1 MLVVGKTVVDW
12 VAKRTNEFGNFGTDV
27 GIGWKRF
34 IVPKEDI
41 FNSYAGFDVHEGK
54 IGYWELVAGVAYAN
68 WNGVNVECHIAS
80 DGSRKW
86 LTKQYL
92 WTIFDYPFNQLG
104 ADRITVCVGEGN
116 TDSTRFVKH
125 LGFILEARLKG
136 AHPTGDL
143 LIFRLLR
150 HDCRWIRMRKH
161 HEKLAA

>member
-1 MLVVGKTVVDW
+1 MLVIGPEVVSW
-12 VAKRTNEFGNFGTDV
+12 VAKRTNEYGNFGTDV
-27 GIGWKRF
+27 GIGWQK
-34 IVPKEDI
+34 
-41 FNSYAGFDVHEGK
+41 NG
-54 IGYWELVAGVAYAN
+54 ELVAGVAYAN

-86 LTKQYL
+86 LTRQYL
-92 WTIFDYPFNQLG
+92 WTIFDYPFNQMG
-104 ADRITVCVGEGN
+104 AKRITTCVGEGN
-116 TDSTRFVKH
+116 LDSTRFTQH
-125 LGFILEARLKG
+125 LGFTIEARLKG